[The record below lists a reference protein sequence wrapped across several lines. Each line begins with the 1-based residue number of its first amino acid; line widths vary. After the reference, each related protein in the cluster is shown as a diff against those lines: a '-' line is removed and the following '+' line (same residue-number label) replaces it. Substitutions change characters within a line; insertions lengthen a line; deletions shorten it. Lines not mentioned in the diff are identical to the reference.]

1 MSILE
6 YWDSDMATWSGIEH
20 KDVVSGTLV
29 RIYEE
34 DETPDESHEAM
45 AIADAEGSDETTWF
59 FEVSDV

>member
-6 YWDSDMATWSGIEH
+6 YWNSETTTWSGIEH

-34 DETPDESHEAM
+34 DETPTEEHEAVS
-45 AIADAEGSDETTWF
+45 ITDAKDDDEGIWS
-59 FEVSDV
+59 FEVSDI